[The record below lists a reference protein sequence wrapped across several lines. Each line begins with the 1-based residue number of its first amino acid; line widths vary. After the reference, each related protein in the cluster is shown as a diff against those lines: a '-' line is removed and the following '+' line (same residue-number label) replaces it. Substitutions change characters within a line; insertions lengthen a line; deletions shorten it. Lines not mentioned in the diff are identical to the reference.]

1 MGCYDIAYPAGD
13 AAAESAAGE
22 LSSWIAEN
30 VGYVMP
36 VCGEG
41 QGENL
46 LNLCLSPQENRQD
59 AETCTLSLGSGGGVI
74 EYAAGETEHAVQSFI
89 AHFFRSE
96 ETDVVLPGEGTFGFM
111 VWEYLD
117 SDYET
122 DEIVVSPQEIAEGVS
137 WSNFTMTDAD
147 GRQSGYSVGM
157 NLVDL
162 AQVFKSLGAVSALN
176 LDGGGSSTFVTK
188 NSDGSLS
195 VKNKTSNS
203 GGALRAVG
211 DCLILTAA

>member
-1 MGCYDIAYPAGD
+1 
-13 AAAESAAGE
+13 
-22 LSSWIAEN
+22 
-30 VGYVMP
+30 MP
-36 VCGEG
+36 VCGKG

-96 ETDVVLPGEGTFGFM
+96 ETDVVFPEEGTFGFM

-122 DEIVVSPQEIAEGVS
+122 DEIVVSPRDWARCITT
-137 WSNFTMTDAD
+137 F
-147 GRQSGYSVGM
+147 SG
-157 NLVDL
+157 
-162 AQVFKSLGAVSALN
+162 
-176 LDGGGSSTFVTK
+176 
-188 NSDGSLS
+188 
-195 VKNKTSNS
+195 
-203 GGALRAVG
+203 
-211 DCLILTAA
+211 

>member
-1 MGCYDIAYPAGD
+1 
-13 AAAESAAGE
+13 
-22 LSSWIAEN
+22 
-30 VGYVMP
+30 MP

-74 EYAAGETEHAVQSFI
+74 EYAAGEAEYAAGEAEYAVQSFI

-147 GRQSGYSVGM
+147 G
-157 NLVDL
+157 
-162 AQVFKSLGAVSALN
+162 
-176 LDGGGSSTFVTK
+176 
-188 NSDGSLS
+188 SLS